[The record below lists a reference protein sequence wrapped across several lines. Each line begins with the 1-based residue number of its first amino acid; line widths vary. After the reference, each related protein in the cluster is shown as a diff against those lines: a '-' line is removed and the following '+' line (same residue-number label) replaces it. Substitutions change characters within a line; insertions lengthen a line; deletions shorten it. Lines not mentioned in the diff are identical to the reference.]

1 MAGIRK
7 ATVQDRAELES
18 CFAELQR
25 FERGM
30 EPNRAEPEA
39 IACQYVD
46 ELLADCA
53 THRGAVFVA
62 EALDRIIGFA
72 CVLAE
77 TRSSDLLEQHRDHA
91 YVTDLYVREGHRGEG
106 TGAELMR
113 AAEAHALANG
123 AARIRVGVLAV
134 NDIAH
139 RLYRKLGYRDYEVI
153 LEKVLNADPL
163 GDSR

>member
-1 MAGIRK
+1 MARIRK
-7 ATVQDRAELES
+7 AIARDRGELES

-25 FERGM
+25 FEREM

-39 IACQYVD
+39 IARQYVD

-53 THRGAVFVA
+53 THRGAVYIA
-62 EALDRIIGFA
+62 EAPDRVIGFA

-77 TRSSDLLEQHRDHA
+77 MPSSDLLEQHREHA
-91 YVTDLYVREGHRGEG
+91 YVTDLYVRERHRGEG
-106 TGAELMR
+106 VGLELMQ

-123 AARIRVGVLAV
+123 ASRIRVGVLAA

-139 RLYRKLGYRDYEVI
+139 RLYRKLGYRDYEVV
-153 LEKVLNADPL
+153 LEKVLAAE
-163 GDSR
+163 